1 MLMPLFEEMAYIQ
14 RSYDYGYAHLFVK
27 CQGIHLT
34 KQKEDQDIMPVS
46 QMMLLKENKVSVNP
60 WADIFHYIF

>member
-1 MLMPLFEEMAYIQ
+1 MLIQLFEEMDYIQ

-34 KQKEDQDIMPVS
+34 KWKKEEEDNMPVS
-46 QMMLLKENKVSVNP
+46 
-60 WADIFHYIF
+60 